1 MNNWTE
7 LHIGIVY
14 FSGLFIA
21 LITSIL
27 TVLYLRPITETI
39 KKITGKLDFIWS
51 GSFKTTVVLSGL
63 LGAMSVTF
71 KDCNGNYDNLLE
83 SRHETAMKG
92 LEQVSASFDWLT
104 TILGLWL
111 VIFII
116 LRLTLNRKMKNA
128 RHITMYKG

>member
-7 LHIGIVY
+7 LDISIVY

-27 TVLYLRPITETI
+27 IVLYLRPITETI
-39 KKITGKLDFIWS
+39 KKITGKLDIIWS
-51 GSFKTTVVLSGL
+51 GSFKTTVVLGGL

-71 KDCNGNYDNLLE
+71 KDCNGNYDDLLE
-83 SRHETAMKG
+83 SRHKTAMKG
-92 LEQVSASFDWLT
+92 LEQVSTSFDWLT
-104 TILGLWL
+104 IILGLWL

-116 LRLTLNRKMKNA
+116 SRLAFNKKNA
-128 RHITMYKG
+128 ERPAHNNV